1 MTLDS
6 ARGCRSIDTTDMVR
20 QRQASIEAAR
30 RALAASEAQVG
41 RAAELL
47 GRTGLVLA
55 RIETAQLLLRR
66 RDPQA

>member
-1 MTLDS
+1 
-6 ARGCRSIDTTDMVR
+6 MVR